1 MRKVFSVDPN
11 PLPFIIILLISYPC
25 EEGGCLE
32 EVHCAYFLSVESK
45 VIHSVSTDCRGC
57 SNCTSA
63 TATLLFLSLF
73 LHNFHGK
80 EKVKVDPL
88 KGILEQG
95 DPTRAEIKLS
105 PEATA
110 TQCWLILPK
119 KCNALDYQQGH
130 LFSGG
135 GGGGGGG
142 GCIIDWIFHS
152 AAEPFLLP
160 IALREWLPERFP

>member
-1 MRKVFSVDPN
+1 MGCTELSILGGRSSIQGLSCQN
-11 PLPFIIILLISYPC
+11 PSRALCKNPSRAHR
-25 EEGGCLE
+25 
-32 EVHCAYFLSVESK
+32 VK
-45 VIHSVSTDCRGC
+45 IHSVDCRGC

-63 TATLLFLSLF
+63 TTTLLCLSLF
-73 LHNFHGK
+73 LHNFHRK
-80 EKVKVDPL
+80 EKVKVDPF

-95 DPTRAEIKLS
+95 DPTRAKIKLS

-135 GGGGGGG
+135 GGGGG
-142 GCIIDWIFHS
+142 CIIDWIFHS

-160 IALREWLPERFP
+160 IALREWLPEQFL